1 MDRATIS
8 GTTCWVRFP
17 LVSHA
22 QHLVSTSSRIP
33 GSPKSR
39 VAHVIALLTP
49 VKAPAGILFLF
60 QPHRMSGTCRG
71 VFVLMLWLRHVDTV
85 LLAATCPSTL
95 HEKMSGTEVKAHL
108 FLASQISIHPRQGPK
123 KAVPVLRYGIT
134 HKKEHDHHDEELT
147 MLPYVRGLTS
157 SRTS

>member
-1 MDRATIS
+1 MS
-8 GTTCWVRFP
+8 GITCWLSFS

-33 GSPKSR
+33 GSPESR
-39 VAHVIALLTP
+39 VAYVIALLTP
-49 VKAPAGILFLF
+49 VEAPAGILFLF
-60 QPHRMSGTCRG
+60 QPHRMSGTHRD
-71 VFVLMLWLRHVDTV
+71 VFVLMLWLRHVDTACF
-85 LLAATCPSTL
+85 AATL

-108 FLASQISIHPRQGPK
+108 SLASRINIHPRQGPK
-123 KAVPVLRYGIT
+123 KAVLRYGIT
-134 HKKEHDHHDEELT
+134 HKKEHNHHDEELI